1 MSDTID
7 HFDRLLGAL
16 HGLPDVVST
25 RQATVR
31 SLTPLVGT
39 SETFIV
45 QTYRQQTDKG
55 GRDTIFVEYIGR
67 DRSLRLVLPSGV
79 ADVIARQ
86 RDQLGSL
93 NRRKTAKRIAQER
106 KDRGEVPAFRKP
118 KPVREG

>member
-1 MSDTID
+1 MSDTATID

-55 GRDTIFVEYIGR
+55 GAT
-67 DRSLRLVLPSGV
+67 RSSSSTS
-79 ADVIARQ
+79 AATAHC
-86 RDQLGSL
+86 GSCC
-93 NRRKTAKRIAQER
+93 
-106 KDRGEVPAFRKP
+106 PAGSP
-118 KPVREG
+118 T